1 MSRKRKNKYPPGVG
15 REFINHCWR
24 HNARMGQLR
33 FTHRVLYEMS
43 MSPSFTS
50 DDRAEA
56 ARLAEGIMGLL
67 SKASIRRN
75 DEQFKRKELK

>member
-1 MSRKRKNKYPPGVG
+1 
-15 REFINHCWR
+15 
-24 HNARMGQLR
+24 MGQLR